1 MNALPR
7 FIVSKPQLA
16 PVKTSARTIGDILV
30 ASGRL
35 SPEDAAR
42 ILERQK
48 KDQTQFGEAALSLK
62 LLRKEDI
69 DYALS
74 KQFNYAYL
82 SNKDTSLSRQL
93 VAAYQPF
100 SRVGENLRAV
110 RSQLMLR
117 WFNADQKN
125 KALALVSPGRGDG
138 RSFMAANL
146 AIVFAQ
152 HGESTLLIDGN
163 LRTGRQHA
171 LFKLPRG
178 PGLSGLLAGRATLH
192 EATVNVPSLPGLSVL
207 QAGALP
213 PNPQELLGRPAFA
226 ALLREAAMAYDAVI
240 IDTPA
245 AAAFSD
251 AEIIASRAGAAVVV
265 ARKNVSLLPA
275 TAAMAERLSQGGVA
289 LIGSV
294 LNDV

>member
-1 MNALPR
+1 MNALPH
-7 FIVSKPQLA
+7 FIKPQLA
-16 PVKTSARTIGDILV
+16 PVKPPARTIGDILV

-35 SPEDAAR
+35 SVEDAAR
-42 ILERQK
+42 IIERQK

-82 SNKDTSLSRQL
+82 SKKDSSLSREL

-125 KALALVSPGRGDG
+125 KALALVSPGRKDG

-146 AIVFAQ
+146 AVVFAQ

-163 LRTGRQHA
+163 LRNGRQQE
-171 LFKLPRG
+171 LFKLTRG

-192 EATVNVPSLPGLSVL
+192 EATMNVPNLPGLSVL

-226 ALLREAAMAYDAVI
+226 ALLREAAMDYDAVI

-251 AEIIASRAGAAVVV
+251 AEIIASRVGAAVVL